1 MFRARSAG
9 GGAARGAGRITVG
22 ALAALALLGAA
33 GCSGG
38 PPAASGTPTTHSR
51 RPATTLESSA
61 QAEPVVAAPRDQD
74 RIVDC
79 DAPALIAHRG
89 EAGDGRNLP
98 ENTWQAELDA
108 ASEGVTYLNMDV
120 RWTEDGVPVAL
131 HDATVDRTTSE
142 TRPDTPIT
150 SLTAADYTALTSRDY
165 AGDTARGVLDPGVHP
180 DTLAEVLAKVSRTG
194 KPIVLQMEANPLDPA
209 QAGGTPAQDLTDLA
223 QAIYSSGYADQV
235 IVAGWTL
242 SDLAALHAVAP
253 QLTLAYLFETIG
265 ANQYPTAGELL
276 AAGARIVYA
285 DYRGIDAR
293 RTANWH
299 QGGLKVWAWTPAT
312 RAAWQSLTTDGVD
325 AIATNWSAYYL
336 AWESHPCSAASAV

>member
-1 MFRARSAG
+1 VFRAGLAG
-9 GGAARGAGRITVG
+9 GRGTRGTGRITVG

-33 GCSGG
+33 GCAGG
-38 PPAASGTPTTHSR
+38 APAPSAASGSG
-51 RPATTLESSA
+51 RPASLGASE
-61 QAEPVVAAPRDQD
+61 QAEPAAGTSRDQD

-89 EAGDGRNLP
+89 EVGDGRNLP

-108 ASEGVTYLNMDV
+108 AAEGVTYLNMDV
-120 RWTEDGVPVAL
+120 RWTIDGVPVAL

-150 SLTAADYTALTSRDY
+150 ALTAADYTALTSRGY
-165 AGDTARGVLDPGVHP
+165 AGDTGRGPLDPGVHP
-180 DTLAEVLAKVSRTG
+180 DTLAEVLAKVSGTG
-194 KPIVLQMEANPLDPA
+194 KPIVLQMEADPLDPA
-209 QAGGTPAQDLTDLA
+209 QAGGTPQQDLTDLA
-223 QAIYSSGYADQV
+223 QVIDSSGYADRV

-242 SDLAALHAVAP
+242 RDLAALHAVAP

-265 ANQYPTAGELL
+265 AKQYPTAGELL

-293 RTANWH
+293 WTASWH
-299 QGGLKVWAWTPAT
+299 RGGLKVWAWTPAT
-312 RAAWQSLTTDGVD
+312 RAAWQALTTDGVD
-325 AIATNWSAYYL
+325 AIATNWSAFYL